1 MALKRDEAKLVR
13 SIKGEAQKGNTT
25 AARQLAKSLVR
36 MRQQQARLQGSK
48 AQLSGVSNNIRVHLP
63 PLVAHHPHTHAHAHS
78 LLWAWVA
85 AHIQPRSSGGT
96 IVHSISCKQHAITGR
111 DADGNADTIL
121 VICRRHRHHRLWL
134 LPWPQLAQQ
143 CR

>member
-48 AQLSGVSNNIRVHLP
+48 AQLGGVSNNIRVHLP
-63 PLVAHHPHTHAHAHS
+63 PLLPTTPTRTHMHTLCS
-78 LLWAWVA
+78 GLGLLRTFIRWYNR
-85 AHIQPRSSGGT
+85 P
-96 IVHSISCKQHAITGR
+96 QH
-111 DADGNADTIL
+111 
-121 VICRRHRHHRLWL
+121 
-134 LPWPQLAQQ
+134 QL
-143 CR
+143 